1 AGMFRPSGS
10 GFRQKLVGF
19 TLKGALYGSWILGI
33 FPFTYD
39 SWTRKLHRSNWL
51 IAYGLIL
58 TATLVVLVWTNDT
71 ETETPMRMEV
81 FHRNPLAEQVNGIHD
96 MQSLLM
102 VAFILLRG
110 YWKSGDIKSIFNE
123 LLDLQYRHF
132 RHYPLEDC
140 CNFDRFILYKGL
152 SVMLEFM
159 SMVVLELGMSPNF
172 SQQLLIG
179 VTSLCLMLLGVLLGA
194 SHFHLAVV
202 YIYRY
207 VWIINREL
215 LRLANELADGKEV
228 QSDRV
233 DKLLCLY
240 HRLLEINTRLS
251 AIYDYQMVLVMA
263 SFLIANVLGIFF
275 FIIYTISLKKD
286 WDYMLLFVMP
296 QALVI
301 NMFDFCLSIAVCD
314 LAERTGR
321 QTSTI
326 LKLFN
331 DIENLDA
338 KLDRSITE
346 FALFCSHRRLKF
358 RHCGLFYVNYEMG
371 FRMAITSFMY
381 LLFLIQFDFW
391 NL

>member
-10 GFRQKLVGF
+10 GFRQRLVGF

-39 SWTRKLHRSNWL
+39 SSTRKLHRSKWV
-51 IAYGLIL
+51 IAYGLVL
-58 TATLVVLVWTNDT
+58 TTVLVVLVWTKDT
-71 ETETPMRMEV
+71 EAETPMRMEV

-96 MQSLLM
+96 MQSLFM
-102 VAFILLRG
+102 VALVLLRG
-110 YWKSGDIKSIFNE
+110 YWKSDDIERILNE
-123 LLDLQYRHF
+123 LLDLHYRHF
-132 RHYPLEDC
+132 RHYPLEEC
-140 CNFDRFILYKGL
+140 CNFDRFVLYKGL
-152 SVMLEFM
+152 SVMLEFI
-159 SMVVLELGMSPNF
+159 SMVILELSMSPNF
-172 SQQLLIG
+172 SQQLLVG
-179 VTSLCLMLLGVLLGA
+179 VTSLCLMLFGVLLGA
-194 SHFHLAVV
+194 SHFHLSVV
-202 YIYRY
+202 FIYRY
-207 VWIINREL
+207 VWIINRDL
-215 LRLANELADGKEV
+215 LRLANELAGGKEV

-233 DKLLCLY
+233 DKLLSLY

-251 AIYDYQMVLVMA
+251 GIYDYQMVLVMA
-263 SFLIANVLGIFF
+263 NCLIANVLGIFF

-286 WDYMLLFVMP
+286 LDYMLLFVMP

-314 LAERTGR
+314 LAEQAGR

-331 DIENLDA
+331 DIENLDK

-346 FALFCSHRRLKF
+346 FALFCSHRKLKF
-358 RHCGLFYVNYEMG
+358 HHCGLFYVNYAMG
-371 FRMAITSFMY
+371 FRMAITSFLY

>member
-1 AGMFRPSGS
+1 MFRPSGS

-39 SWTRKLHRSNWL
+39 SWTRKLHRSKWL
-51 IAYGLIL
+51 IAYGLVL
-58 TATLVVLVWTNDT
+58 TTVLVALVWTNDT

-96 MQSLLM
+96 IQSLFT

-110 YWKSGDIKSIFNE
+110 YWKSGDIERIFNE
-123 LLDLQYRHF
+123 LLDLQHRHF

-140 CNFDRFILYKGL
+140 CSFDRFVVYKGV
-152 SVMLEFM
+152 SVAVEFI
-159 SMVVLELGMSPNF
+159 SMVILELGMSPNF
-172 SQQLLIG
+172 SQQLLVG

-202 YIYRY
+202 FIYRY
-207 VWIINREL
+207 VWIINRDL

-228 QSDRV
+228 SSDRV
-233 DKLLCLY
+233 DYLLGLY
-240 HRLLEINTRLS
+240 HRLLNINTRLS
-251 AIYDYQMVLVMA
+251 DIYDYQMVLVMA
-263 SFLIANVLGIFF
+263 SFLIANVMGIYF
-275 FIIYTISLKKD
+275 FIIYTISLHKD
-286 WDYMLLFVMP
+286 WDYMILFVIP
-296 QALVI
+296 QAMII

-331 DIENLDA
+331 DIEKLDK

-371 FRMAITSFMY
+371 FRMAITSFLY

>member
-39 SWTRKLHRSNWL
+39 SWTRKLHRSKWL
-51 IAYGLIL
+51 IAYGLVL
-58 TATLVVLVWTNDT
+58 TTVLVALVWTNDT
-71 ETETPMRMEV
+71 ESETPMRMEV

-96 MQSLLM
+96 IQSLFT

-110 YWKSGDIKSIFNE
+110 YWKSGDIERIFNE
-123 LLDLQYRHF
+123 LLDLQHRHF

-140 CNFDRFILYKGL
+140 CSFDRFVVYKGV
-152 SVMLEFM
+152 SVAVEFI
-159 SMVVLELGMSPNF
+159 SMVILELGMSPNF
-172 SQQLLIG
+172 SQQLLVG

-202 YIYRY
+202 FIYRY
-207 VWIINREL
+207 VWIINRDL

-228 QSDRV
+228 SSDRV
-233 DKLLCLY
+233 DYLLGLY
-240 HRLLEINTRLS
+240 HRLLNINTRLS
-251 AIYDYQMVLVMA
+251 DIYDYQMVLVMA
-263 SFLIANVLGIFF
+263 SFLIANVMGIYF
-275 FIIYTISLKKD
+275 FIIYTISLHKD
-286 WDYMLLFVMP
+286 WDYMILFVIP
-296 QALVI
+296 QAMII

-331 DIENLDA
+331 DIEKIDN

-371 FRMAITSFMY
+371 FRMVITSFLY